1 MGKNKLKAE
10 IESILFTMGESVEV
24 SVIAKA
30 LEISSGEVRNIVKE
44 IQQDYEK
51 DSRGLK
57 IIELDNAYQ
66 MCTKPE
72 TYEALIKV
80 AKQPKR
86 QVLTDVLMETLSII
100 AYKQPVTKTE
110 IERIRGV
117 KSDFAVN
124 KLVEYQLVCELG
136 RLDSPGRPLMFGTT
150 EEFLRRFGVQSPD
163 VLPTFDPD
171 TINEIKSEAEEEVTL
186 KSND

>member
-1 MGKNKLKAE
+1 MENNYEAQ
-10 IESILFTMGESVEV
+10 IEAILFTMGESVEI
-24 SVIAKA
+24 SKIADA
-30 LEISSGEVRNIVKE
+30 LEIKPGMVKKIVKE
-44 IQQDYEK
+44 MQKNLESS
-51 DSRGLK
+51 SRGIK
-57 IIELDNAYQ
+57 IIELNGAYQ

-72 TYEALIKV
+72 MYEALIKV

-100 AYKQPVTKTE
+100 AYKQPITKSE

-124 KLVEYQLVCELG
+124 KLVEYQLVEEVG
-136 RLDSPGRPLMFGTT
+136 RMDTPGRPLLFGTT
-150 EEFLRRFGVQSPD
+150 EEFLRRFGVQSSD
-163 VLPTFDPD
+163 KLPVVSHEMIEEFKT
-171 TINEIKSEAEEEVTL
+171 EAEEEVTL